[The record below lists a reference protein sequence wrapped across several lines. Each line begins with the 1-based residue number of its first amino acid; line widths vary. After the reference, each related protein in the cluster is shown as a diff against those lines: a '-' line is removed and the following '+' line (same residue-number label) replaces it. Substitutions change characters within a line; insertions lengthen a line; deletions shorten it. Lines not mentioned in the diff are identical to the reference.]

1 MRKSKKSILLFSSL
15 LLTLGTSGITSQAA
29 SVAHASTTVA
39 KADAVGDIIG
49 SLGNIID
56 PGKLIEAIV
65 NAISGP
71 IQDILK
77 EVTKPIMDAANG
89 VAGAV
94 VNGANGVAGGV
105 TTGATG
111 IGNSV
116 STAANGIGDGI
127 ASVATGW
134 SNEIRSIGET
144 PYLIKKAI
152 GDAVKQV
159 ASDSWHNIN
168 GGISQTG
175 QNTINDAQ
183 KLVEEAIKLTSNGAT
198 SAMQSGLTFFDTTL
212 KNLANLQSSP
222 EAKELAT
229 AIIKNLEREVSPAQQ
244 NSTNSTVNSNVSQP
258 TAQTPNSSV
267 TTVNNYYY
275 QRKSNSKKY
284 IYKGYYTKK
293 FKTVRVKIKRL
304 NGYSN
309 YRLTKKVRSYRKN
322 QVIKI
327 KRVKSYYNKFR
338 FQTSKGDWI
347 TSWAK
352 FVTY

>member
-1 MRKSKKSILLFSSL
+1 MLFSSL

-144 PYLIKKAI
+144 PYLIKK
-152 GDAVKQV
+152 
-159 ASDSWHNIN
+159 
-168 GGISQTG
+168 
-175 QNTINDAQ
+175 
-183 KLVEEAIKLTSNGAT
+183 
-198 SAMQSGLTFFDTTL
+198 
-212 KNLANLQSSP
+212 
-222 EAKELAT
+222 
-229 AIIKNLEREVSPAQQ
+229 
-244 NSTNSTVNSNVSQP
+244 
-258 TAQTPNSSV
+258 
-267 TTVNNYYY
+267 
-275 QRKSNSKKY
+275 
-284 IYKGYYTKK
+284 
-293 FKTVRVKIKRL
+293 
-304 NGYSN
+304 
-309 YRLTKKVRSYRKN
+309 SY
-322 QVIKI
+322 
-327 KRVKSYYNKFR
+327 
-338 FQTSKGDWI
+338 W
-347 TSWAK
+347 
-352 FVTY
+352 